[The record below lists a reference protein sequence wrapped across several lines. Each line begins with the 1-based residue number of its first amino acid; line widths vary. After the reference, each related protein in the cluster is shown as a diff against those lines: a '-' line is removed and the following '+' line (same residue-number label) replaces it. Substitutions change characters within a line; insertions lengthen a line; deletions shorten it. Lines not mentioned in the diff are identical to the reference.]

1 MEALERQREWLNV
14 TLSSIGDGVIS
25 TDTQGT
31 ITFLNPEAA
40 RLTGWS
46 VADALG
52 QPLEAVF
59 RIVHD
64 RTRQPVDPPVAR
76 VLRDGVVVGLA
87 NHTLLLARD
96 SREHIIADSSAPIG
110 LGGGAWHR
118 DDTAGEGRRMPAS
131 GG

>member
-14 TLSSIGDGVIS
+14 TLSSIGDGVIT

-76 VLRDGVVVGLA
+76 VLRDGVVGWLGQPHAV
-87 NHTLLLARD
+87 ARP
-96 SREHIIADSSAPIG
+96 RQP
-110 LGGGAWHR
+110 GAHHCR
-118 DDTAGEGRRMPAS
+118 
-131 GG
+131 